1 MDIEKYLTLLN
12 DEINKNANGHLSL
25 NSRVQLM
32 RKINSSNIVNK
43 IYYTCVVKIAQM
55 NVDMFKNNIFNNIL
69 LRSKDFL
76 YNSKYDKSYFGEMYD
91 EYKNFLNN
99 FDVIGWIL
107 LSLCKN
113 IETDVSFIWDMDD
126 YTDDDVYDFE
136 VWTPDFLLKLYFQ
149 EEALLLIMILIL

>member
-76 YNSKYDKSYFGEMYD
+76 YNSKYDKS
-91 EYKNFLNN
+91 
-99 FDVIGWIL
+99 
-107 LSLCKN
+107 
-113 IETDVSFIWDMDD
+113 
-126 YTDDDVYDFE
+126 
-136 VWTPDFLLKLYFQ
+136 
-149 EEALLLIMILIL
+149 